1 MLVVFAGLYKYES
14 MDHSFLPLFFWVVT
28 GDGILARL
36 LGMALACSP
45 RASKRLEGSREGK
58 LCDFRRGSG
67 II

>member
-1 MLVVFAGLYKYES
+1 

-28 GDGILARL
+28 RDGILARL

-58 LCDFRRGSG
+58 FAISG
-67 II
+67 EEAGLYEWS